1 MKYRIRKILSVLM
14 ILCLAVVSVPQ
25 MAMRA
30 YADSSGKLKV
40 VIAGDTKT
48 IKYDAEKH
56 EMPFKIT
63 YYIDKGNPG
72 PPDAYEGAV
81 DSRVN
86 LKDQNDEYG
95 KPLWPIDAGY
105 YTTKLKDI
113 YLDTY
118 IATCSE

>member
-40 VIAGDTKT
+40 VIAGGTKT

-56 EMPFKIT
+56 EMPFTIT
-63 YYIDKGNPG
+63 YYIDK
-72 PPDAYEGAV
+72 
-81 DSRVN
+81 
-86 LKDQNDEYG
+86 
-95 KPLWPIDAGY
+95 
-105 YTTKLKDI
+105 
-113 YLDTY
+113 
-118 IATCSE
+118 